1 MRFAVLGSGSAGNST
16 ILECGKTRILIDAG
30 LSAKQLCLRL
40 EALRIDPASLTAI
53 LLTHEHGD
61 HVRGL
66 KNFIKKHPVPVFA
79 TAETAYVVREQ
90 KVGEVDWQTF
100 EAGQA
105 FPVSH
110 LNIQSFAIQHDAV
123 DPVGFVV
130 ANSDFRF
137 GLLSDVGQVTSSITH
152 HLKGLSALF
161 VEANYDDELLELD
174 TKRPWSIKQRISSR
188 HGHLSNVQVEEL
200 IRKIA
205 HEDLSNIV
213 FGHLSSDC
221 NCPKKVTSL
230 FTKILGEIGHSHVTL
245 HCASQAS
252 PTPWFEIASPF
263 RLI

>member
-16 ILECGKTRILIDAG
+16 ILECGSTRILIDAG

-40 EALRIDPASLTAI
+40 SELGIDPASLTGI

-66 KNFIKKHPVPVFA
+66 KNFLKKHPAPVFA
-79 TAETAYVVREQ
+79 TRETAHVVREQ
-90 KVGEVDWQTF
+90 GILGAAWKTF

-105 FPVSH
+105 FSVNH
-110 LNIQSFAIQHDAV
+110 LAVQSFSIQHDAV

-130 ANSDFRF
+130 ESRGLRF
-137 GLLSDVGQVTSSITH
+137 GLLSDAGHVTANMIH
-152 HLKGLSALF
+152 HLRGLSALF
-161 VEANYDDELLELD
+161 VEANYDDDLLELD

-200 IRKIA
+200 IREIA
-205 HEDLSNIV
+205 HADLLQVV

-221 NCPKKVTSL
+221 NCPKKVTSRFSSCL
-230 FTKILGEIGHSHVTL
+230 TEMGHSGTAL
-245 HCASQAS
+245 HCASQAEA
-252 PTPWFEIASPF
+252 TPWFEVSEPF
-263 RLI
+263 RLA